1 MKIKKILSL
10 FFAALL
16 ALSLVAC
23 DSAEDQ
29 ATDNA
34 NPSQPAGSSSSTQ
47 EGTKPS
53 GTSKEQVLVEDD
65 NITVKFTGTQEDSLW
80 GYTV

>member
-23 DSAEDQ
+23 GSAEDHT
-29 ATDNA
+29 TDNE
-34 NPSQPAGSSSSTQ
+34 NPSKPAGSSSSTQ
-47 EGTKPS
+47 
-53 GTSKEQVLVEDD
+53 
-65 NITVKFTGTQEDSLW
+65 
-80 GYTV
+80 